1 MTAGARAPAAFR
13 YAAPLSGRFFLPVL
27 ALALA
32 AGASISACRTAA
44 RPAADRPSPGES
56 RRPVSPLAA
65 EPTIRVGVAWGDT
78 SVALGSRD
86 RWWIHESGSS
96 RPIAVVEG
104 EPGWRVVRLPFE
116 TSLRLR
122 RPDGWLSQPH
132 LGSIE
137 AASLGGAPIEAAGVA
152 YPGTV
157 EVSVRPDG
165 TLTAVNVVP
174 LESYLEGVVSRE
186 LGRPGPDALEA
197 QLAQAVAARTY
208 ALKRMGSRAD
218 LGFDVYGTVLDQ
230 AYQGLPDPADSFAV
244 RAVRATRGEVLLY
257 NGYLIDAYYHSTCG
271 GHTAR
276 VEETF
281 DSPAAPYLTAVSDE
295 RSEGGYWCQGSRYF
309 RWTASWSAE
318 ELDALVR
325 RNLPALV
332 PLPPEG
338 TGSLVDVDLESST
351 PEGRA
356 LALRVTTTTG
366 RFLVLQNT
374 IRTLFA
380 DSAGR
385 ILRSTQ
391 FLFRPGRVGTRLTAL
406 SLVGGGWGHGVG
418 MCQVGA
424 MARAGAGWDYLRILA
439 AYYPGT
445 DVRELY

>member
-1 MTAGARAPAAFR
+1 LTAGARAPAAFR
-13 YAAPLSGRFFLPVL
+13 YAAPLSGRFFARVR
-27 ALALA
+27 ARARTV
-32 AGASISACRTAA
+32 ASILACRTAA
-44 RPAADRPSPGES
+44 PGAGGRLQESPT
-56 RRPVSPLAA
+56 VAPLTA

-157 EVSVRPDG
+157 EVSIRPDG
-165 TLTAVNVVP
+165 TLTSVNVVP

-295 RSEGGYWCQGSRYF
+295 RPEGGYWCQGSRYF

-338 TGSLVDVDLESST
+338 TGSLVDIDLESST

-391 FLFRPGRVGTRLTAL
+391 FLFRPEHVGTRLTAL
-406 SLVGGGWGHGVG
+406 SLVGGGWGQGVG
-418 MCQVGA
+418 MCLVGA
-424 MARAGAGWDYLRILA
+424 MARAGGGWDYRRILA

>member
-1 MTAGARAPAAFR
+1 MTAGTRAHPAPRFAT
-13 YAAPLSGRFFLPVL
+13 PLAGRFFLPAL
-27 ALALA
+27 AVALA
-32 AGASISACRTAA
+32 AGLALGGCRSASSPPR
-44 RPAADRPSPGES
+44 ADRAAEDPGA
-56 RRPVSPLAA
+56 PAPPFAA

-78 SVALGSRD
+78 SVALASGD

-104 EPGWRVVRLPFE
+104 DPGWRVVRLPFE

-132 LGSIE
+132 PGPVE

-157 EVSVRPDG
+157 EVSLRPDG

-174 LESYLEGVVSRE
+174 LETYLEGVVSRE
-186 LGRPGPDALEA
+186 LGRPGLDVREA
-197 QLAQAVAARTY
+197 QRAQAVAARTY

-230 AYQGLPDPADSFAV
+230 AYQGVPDVADSFAV
-244 RAVRATRGEVLLY
+244 QAVRATRGEVLLY

-281 DSPAAPYLTAVSDE
+281 DGPPAPYLTSVSDQ
-295 RSEGGYWCQGSRYF
+295 RPDGGYWCQGSRYF
-309 RWTASWSAE
+309 RWTASWTAE
-318 ELDALVR
+318 ELDETVR
-325 RNLPALV
+325 RTLPTLLPLPADGA
-332 PLPPEG
+332 G
-338 TGSLVDVDLESST
+338 TLVDLDLESST

-356 LALRVTTTTG
+356 LAMRVTTTTG
-366 RFLVLQNT
+366 RFVVLQNA
-374 IRTLFA
+374 IRTLLA
-380 DSAGR
+380 DSGGR

-391 FLFRPGRVGTRLTAL
+391 FLFRPERAGTRLTGL

-424 MARAGAGWDYLRILA
+424 MGRAAAGWDYRRILA

-445 DVRELY
+445 GVRELY

>member
-1 MTAGARAPAAFR
+1 VTAGSRAHPASRF
-13 YAAPLSGRFFLPVL
+13 AAPLAGRFFLP

-32 AGASISACRTAA
+32 VALTPAGCRSVAPPELPSDGA
-44 RPAADRPSPGES
+44 PGAMLPPAPPF
-56 RRPVSPLAA
+56 AA

-78 SVALGSRD
+78 SVALASGD

-96 RPIAVVEG
+96 RPIAVVDS

-116 TSLRLR
+116 TALRLR

-132 LGSIE
+132 LGPVQ

-152 YPGTV
+152 YPGAI
-157 EVSVRPDG
+157 EVSLRSDG

-174 LESYLEGVVSRE
+174 LETYLEGVVSRE
-186 LGRPGPDALEA
+186 LGRPGPDVRAA

-208 ALKRMGSRAD
+208 ALKRMGSRAE
-218 LGFDVYGTVLDQ
+218 LGFDVYGSVLDQ
-230 AYQGLPDPADSFAV
+230 AYLGVPGPADSLAV
-244 RAVRATRGEVLLY
+244 QAVRATRGEVLLY

-281 DSPAAPYLTAVSDE
+281 DGPPAPYLTAVSDQ
-295 RSEGGYWCQGSRYF
+295 RPDGGYWCQGSRYF
-309 RWTASWSAE
+309 RWTASWTAE
-318 ELDALVR
+318 ELDATVS
-325 RNLPALV
+325 RNLPTLL
-332 PLPPEG
+332 PLPADGIG
-338 TGSLVDVDLESST
+338 TLVDLDLESST
-351 PEGRA
+351 SEGRA
-356 LALRVTTTTG
+356 LAMRVTTTTG
-366 RFLVLQNT
+366 RFLVLQNA

-380 DSAGR
+380 DSAGH

-391 FLFRPGRVGTRLTAL
+391 FLFRPERVGTRLTGL

-424 MARAGAGWDYLRILA
+424 MGRASAGWDYHRILS

>member
-1 MTAGARAPAAFR
+1 LSAF
-13 YAAPLSGRFFLPVL
+13 AL
-27 ALALA
+27 ALALSLA
-32 AGASISACRTAA
+32 ACRSVAPPGVSADGASGEGGL
-44 RPAADRPSPGES
+44 PPGQAFA
-56 RRPVSPLAA
+56 V

-78 SVALGSRD
+78 AVALGSGD
-86 RWWIHESGSS
+86 RWWIHEAGSS
-96 RPIAVVEG
+96 RPIAVVDS

-132 LGSIE
+132 LGPIE
-137 AASLGGAPIEAAGVA
+137 AASLGGAPIEAGGVA

-157 EVSVRPDG
+157 EISLRPDG

-186 LGRPGPDALEA
+186 LGRPGADALQA

-218 LGFDVYGTVLDQ
+218 LGFDVYGSVLDQ
-230 AYQGLPDPADSFAV
+230 AYQGLPDPADSLAV

-281 DSPAAPYLTAVSDE
+281 DAPAAPYLISVSDE
-295 RSEGGYWCQGSRYF
+295 RPDGGYWCQGSRYF

-338 TGSLVDVDLESST
+338 TGSLVDLDLESST

-366 RFLVLQNT
+366 RFLVLENE

-391 FLFRPGRVGTRLTAL
+391 FLFRPERVGTRLTAL

-424 MARAGAGWDYLRILA
+424 MARAGAGWDYRRILA

>member
-1 MTAGARAPAAFR
+1 LTAGARAPAAFR
-13 YAAPLSGRFFLPVL
+13 SVAPLWGRFFLSVFAL

-32 AGASISACRTAA
+32 PAGCRAVA
-44 RPAADRPSPGES
+44 PPEVPADSVPGEML
-56 RRPVSPLAA
+56 RPPAFAA

-78 SVALGSRD
+78 SVALGSGD

-132 LGSIE
+132 VGPIE

-157 EVSVRPDG
+157 EVSLRPDG
-165 TLTAVNVVP
+165 MLTAVNVVP

-186 LGRPGPDALEA
+186 LGRPGAGALEA

-230 AYQGLPDPADSFAV
+230 AYKGLPDPADSLAV

-281 DSPAAPYLTAVSDE
+281 DSPPAPYLTSVSDE
-295 RSEGGYWCQGSRYF
+295 RPDGGYWCQGSRYF

-325 RNLPALV
+325 RNLPTLV

-338 TGSLVDVDLESST
+338 TGSLVDLDLESST

-356 LALRVTTTTG
+356 LAMRVTTTSG
-366 RFLVLQNT
+366 RFLVLENE

-391 FLFRPGRVGTRLTAL
+391 FLFRPERVGTRLNAL

-424 MARAGAGWDYLRILA
+424 MARAGAGWHYRRILA

-445 DVRELY
+445 NVRELY

>member
-1 MTAGARAPAAFR
+1 MTASARAPAAFR
-13 YAAPLSGRFFLPVL
+13 SAAPLWGRFFLSVFAL

-32 AGASISACRTAA
+32 PAGCRAVA
-44 RPAADRPSPGES
+44 PPEVPADSVPGEML
-56 RRPVSPLAA
+56 RPPAFAA

-78 SVALGSRD
+78 SVALGSGD

-132 LGSIE
+132 VGPIE

-157 EVSVRPDG
+157 EVSLRPDG
-165 TLTAVNVVP
+165 MLTAVNVVP

-186 LGRPGPDALEA
+186 LGRPGAGALEA

-230 AYQGLPDPADSFAV
+230 AYQGLPDPADSLAV

-271 GHTAR
+271 GHTGR

-281 DSPAAPYLTAVSDE
+281 DSPPAPYLTAVSDE
-295 RSEGGYWCQGSRYF
+295 RPDGGYWCQGSRYF

-325 RNLPALV
+325 RNLPTLV

-338 TGSLVDVDLESST
+338 TGSLVDLDLESST

-356 LALRVTTTTG
+356 LAMRVTTTSG
-366 RFLVLQNT
+366 RFLVLENE

-391 FLFRPGRVGTRLTAL
+391 FLFRPERVGTRLTAL

-418 MCQVGA
+418 LCQVGA
-424 MARAGAGWDYLRILA
+424 MARAGAGWDFRRILA